1 MMARF
6 NFIAAAVVELPAAL
20 PCVICLLVQATACAF
35 RFLRQPSRPTEAWRM
50 EMCPKLDPL
59 VLPSRSFGR
68 LRPVRLRVN
77 GLQGHLDGIGVKV
90 FGIPNVNGERL
101 RHIAIQSNR
110 HRLFAQGKRERTG
123 CFAGLRRLIWFHVDC
138 DVSARRC
145 GLKTKRLW
153 FWFDRHPTRHPG
165 RRRSTRASR
174 EHKNYDAIGRD
185 GGSLPNSHETSSRYC
200 GEPRLPALV
209 ELDYE
214 FHGNV
219 ARLLLPTHPL
229 SLPTEPVE

>member
-1 MMARF
+1 
-6 NFIAAAVVELPAAL
+6 
-20 PCVICLLVQATACAF
+20 
-35 RFLRQPSRPTEAWRM
+35 
-50 EMCPKLDPL
+50 MCPKLDPL

-174 EHKNYDAIGRD
+174 EHKNDDAIGRD
-185 GGSLPNSHETSSRYC
+185 GGNLPNSHETSSR
-200 GEPRLPALV
+200 
-209 ELDYE
+209 
-214 FHGNV
+214 
-219 ARLLLPTHPL
+219 LLRRA
-229 SLPTEPVE
+229 